1 MAGRMDGQKDEKDG
15 RMDGRKNEQKD
26 GRTNDESTQ

>member
-1 MAGRMDGQKDEKDG
+1 MDGQKDEKDG